1 MDSGSQFADVGP
13 LNARRASRLP
23 MKACHRDVGRGHRRR
38 SSRANIGPN
47 FKTHRRTV
55 S

>member
-1 MDSGSQFADVGP
+1 VAPSLRQEVENLRRQQP
-13 LNARRASRLP
+13 ELPARPPRRD
-23 MKACHRDVGRGHRRR
+23 ACDGRRR
-38 SSRANIGPN
+38 SSRANSGPN